1 MPFPSSVPTSNSVTT
16 TNSNAASHSYA
27 SLPAMFNGPSIW
39 AMGGLSQGP
48 VTRDVDSSN
57 ALKAFLG
64 IGTPEK
70 KTPTPTPTIGN
81 QDWTASSSSTHSTAT
96 TKTPSWSEPTE
107 QQHATR
113 SWQDPWDTTTS
124 SMSNLNLNTMDSQQS
139 SFNTAQPQLSPPI
152 VPSTIPTSN
161 NNNNNNND
169 QRTRRKTT
177 QRRSRSPG
185 RKNTGR
191 DVGNRRRRS
200 GRSRHNQKNSRR
212 SRN

>member
-1 MPFPSSVPTSNSVTT
+1 MPFPSSVPTSSNSVTT
-16 TNSNAASHSYA
+16 SNSNAASHSYA

-81 QDWTASSSSTHSTAT
+81 QDWTASSSSSHSTAT

-152 VPSTIPTSN
+152 VPSTIVQVPTS
-161 NNNNNNND
+161 NNND

-185 RKNTGR
+185 RKNTGGG
-191 DVGNRRRRS
+191 VGNRRRRS